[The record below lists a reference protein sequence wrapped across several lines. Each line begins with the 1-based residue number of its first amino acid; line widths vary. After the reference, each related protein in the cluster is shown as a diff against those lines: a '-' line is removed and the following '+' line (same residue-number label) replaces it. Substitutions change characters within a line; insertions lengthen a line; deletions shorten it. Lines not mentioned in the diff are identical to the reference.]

1 MVLNLAQ
8 QGTLAWAFLFGSG
21 FAALLCLTILASGG
35 STFAGTED
43 SESPLNAARKITGQT
58 RSSVAVAVGIAV
70 VLVLVPAAAALWFR
84 TATAWILGAE
94 AVLLSA
100 VLAAEGVREYRLFRA
115 AFNSRNAK
123 LPDSEGKGRA

>member
-1 MVLNLAQ
+1 AAVFPVA
-8 QGTLAWAFLFGSG
+8 SG
-21 FAALLCLTILASGG
+21 FAALLCLTVLSSGG

-43 SESPLNAARKITGQT
+43 SQNALTATTRITGKT
-58 RSSVAVAVGIAV
+58 RSSVTVAVGIAI
-70 VLVLVPAAAALWFR
+70 LVALVPIASALLVPSVIGWVL
-84 TATAWILGAE
+84 AVE

-123 LPDSEGKGRA
+123 LPDSAMQGRP